1 MSFTQPEPPR
11 ARLHRTELAVPGST
25 PALFEK
31 AARSAADVIFLDLED
46 AVAAGDKEKAR
57 ANVIRGLNEVDW
69 GRKGMSVRING
80 ADTHHMYRDV
90 IDIVENC
97 PRLDMIMMPKV
108 GVPADIYA
116 LDMLVTQIES
126 ARGRSKKIG
135 FVALIETALGLTN
148 VEAIAQSLAY
158 TSRRLE
164 AMYFGAGDLAAS
176 LRMRT
181 TSIGGLHPDHGVL
194 SDADAS
200 GQRHYMQ
207 TDPWHAAQHRVVAA
221 CRAYGLRPL
230 DGAFGDIKDTAGFAA
245 ATKRAAAMGFAGR
258 MVIHPS
264 QIAPSNV
271 AFSPGAAEVADARRV
286 LAAMEEAAREKRGA
300 VQIDGRLI
308 DMANLR
314 MAQNIV
320 WMADAITA
328 AATAPHPTPT

>member
-1 MSFTQPEPPR
+1 MSFTQPEAAV
-11 ARLHRTELAVPGST
+11 ARLHRSELAVPGAT

-46 AVAAGDKEKAR
+46 AVAAGDKERAR
-57 ANVIRGLNEVDW
+57 ANVIQGLNDVDW
-69 GRKGMSVRING
+69 GGKGMSVRING
-80 ADTHHMYRDV
+80 ADTHYWYRDV

-108 GVPADIYA
+108 GVAADIYA
-116 LDMLVTQIES
+116 LDMLLTQIEQ
-126 ARGRSKKIG
+126 AKQRTRRVGI
-135 FVALIETALGLTN
+135 VALIETALGLSN
-148 VEAIAQSLAY
+148 AESIAQS
-158 TSRRLE
+158 SKRLE

-194 SDADAS
+194 GDADAS
-200 GQRHYMQ
+200 GQRAYTQ
-207 TDPWHAAQHRVVAA
+207 TDPWHAAQNRVVVA

-230 DGAFGDIKDTAGFAA
+230 DGAFGDIRDTAGFAA

-264 QIAPSNV
+264 QIAPANQ
-271 AFSPGAAEVADARRV
+271 AFSPGEKEITDARRV
-286 LAAMEEAAREKRGA
+286 LAAMAEAAREQRGA
-300 VQIDGRLI
+300 VQVDGRLI
-308 DMANLR
+308 DRANLR

-320 WMADAITA
+320 WMADAIA
-328 AATAPHPTPT
+328 AAGAK

>member
-1 MSFTQPEPPR
+1 MSFTQPESAV
-11 ARLHRTELAVPGST
+11 ARLHRSELAVPGAT

-31 AARSAADVIFLDLED
+31 AVRSAADVIFLDLED

-57 ANVIRGLNEVDW
+57 ANVIQGLNDVDW
-69 GRKGMSVRING
+69 GNKGVSVRING
-80 ADTHHMYRDV
+80 ADTHYMYRDV

-108 GVPADIYA
+108 GVAADVYA
-116 LDMLVTQIES
+116 LDMLLTQIEQ
-126 ARGRSKKIG
+126 AKQRTKRVGI
-135 FVALIETALGLTN
+135 VALIETALGLSN
-148 VEAIAQSLAY
+148 VESIAQS
-158 TSRRLE
+158 SKRLE
-164 AMYFGAGDLAAS
+164 ALYFGAGDLAAS

-194 SDADAS
+194 GDADAS
-200 GQRHYMQ
+200 GQRAYTQ
-207 TDPWHAAQHRVVAA
+207 TDPWHAAQNRVVVA

-230 DGAFGDIKDTAGFAA
+230 DGAFGDIRDAAGFAA

-264 QIAPSNV
+264 QIAPANQ
-271 AFSPGAAEVADARRV
+271 AFSPGEKEITDARRV
-286 LAAMEEAAREKRGA
+286 LAAMAEAAREKRGA

-320 WMADAITA
+320 WMADAIA
-328 AATAPHPTPT
+328 AAGAT

>member
-1 MSFTQPEPPR
+1 MSFTQPEGAPP
-11 ARLHRTELAVPGST
+11 RLHRSELAVPGST

-31 AARSAADVIFLDLED
+31 AARSAADVIFLDVED
-46 AVAAGDKEKAR
+46 AVAPADKEKAR
-57 ANVIRGLNEVDW
+57 ANVIKGLNEVDW
-69 GRKGMSVRING
+69 GVKGMSVRING
-80 ADTHHMYRDV
+80 ADTHYMYRDV

-108 GVPADIYA
+108 GVPADLYA
-116 LDMLVTQIES
+116 LDMLVTQIEN

-148 VEAIAQSLAY
+148 VEAIAQS
-158 TSRRLE
+158 SRRLE

-200 GQRHYMQ
+200 GQRSYTQ
-207 TDPWHAAQHRVVAA
+207 TDPWHAAQNRVVVA

-230 DGAFGDIKDTAGFAA
+230 DGAFGDIKDAAGFLA
-245 ATKRAAAMGFAGR
+245 ATHRAAAMGFAGR
-258 MVIHPS
+258 LAIHPS
-264 QIAPSNV
+264 QIAPSNA
-271 AFSPGAAEVADARRV
+271 AFSPSEKEVADARRV
-286 LAAMEEAAREKRGA
+286 LVAMEEAAREKRGA

-308 DMANLR
+308 DEANLR
-314 MAQNIV
+314 MARNIV
-320 WMADAITA
+320 EMAGAIA
-328 AATAPHPTPT
+328 AATAAAK

>member
-1 MSFTQPEPPR
+1 MSFTQPQGAVP
-11 ARLHRTELAVPGST
+11 RLHRSELAVPGST

-46 AVAAGDKEKAR
+46 AVAAGDKEQAR

-69 GRKGMSVRING
+69 GSKGMSVRING

-90 IDIVENC
+90 IEIVENC

-116 LDMLVTQIES
+116 LDMLVTQIEN
-126 ARGRSKKIG
+126 ARGRSKNIG

-148 VEAIAQSLAY
+148 VDAIAQS
-158 TSRRLE
+158 SKRLE

-200 GQRHYMQ
+200 GQRGYMQ
-207 TDPWHAAQHRVVAA
+207 TDPWHAAQHRVVVA

-230 DGAFGDIKDTAGFAA
+230 DGAFGDIKDAAGFAA
-245 ATKRAAAMGFAGR
+245 ATRRAAAMGFAGR

-264 QIAPSNV
+264 QIAPSND
-271 AFSPGAAEVADARRV
+271 AFSPGAKELADARRV
-286 LAAMEEAAREKRGA
+286 LAAMADAAREKRGA
-300 VQIDGRLI
+300 VQVDGRLI

-320 WMADAITA
+320 WMAEAIVAASA
-328 AATAPHPTPT
+328 AAK

>member
-1 MSFTQPEPPR
+1 MSFTQPDPPL
-11 ARLHRTELAVPGST
+11 ARLHRSELAVPGST

-57 ANVIRGLNEVDW
+57 ANVIQGLNEVDW

-80 ADTHHMYRDV
+80 ADTHYWYRDV

-116 LDMLVTQIES
+116 LDMLVTQIET
-126 ARGRSKKIG
+126 AKVRVKRTGI
-135 FVALIETALGLTN
+135 VALIETALGLTR
-148 VEAIAQSLAY
+148 VEAIAQS
-158 TSRRLE
+158 SKRLE

-181 TSIGGLHPDHGVL
+181 TSIGGLHPEYGVL

-200 GQRHYMQ
+200 GSRMFTQ
-207 TDPWHAAQHRVVAA
+207 TDPWHAAQSRLVTA

-230 DGAFGDIKDTAGFAA
+230 DGAFGDIKDAAGFAA
-245 ATKRAAAMGFAGR
+245 AAQRAAAMGFAGR

-264 QIAPSNV
+264 QIAPANA
-271 AFSPGAAEVADARRV
+271 AFSPGEKEVADARRV

-320 WMADAITA
+320 WMADAIA
-328 AATAPHPTPT
+328 AAEI

>member
-1 MSFTQPEPPR
+1 MSFTQPEG
-11 ARLHRTELAVPGST
+11 ATTRLHRTELAVPGST

-31 AARSAADVIFLDLED
+31 AARSATDVVFLDLED
-46 AVAAGDKEKAR
+46 AVAFSDKEKAR
-57 ANVIRGLNEVDW
+57 ANVIQGLNQVDW
-69 GRKGMSVRING
+69 GSKGMSVRING
-80 ADTHHMYRDV
+80 ADTHFMYRDV

-97 PRLDMIMMPKV
+97 PRLDMIMMPKA
-108 GVPADIYA
+108 GVAADIYA
-116 LDMLVTQIES
+116 LDMLVTQIEQ
-126 ARGRSKKIG
+126 AKGRTKRIG

-148 VEAIAQSLAY
+148 VEAIAQS
-158 TSRRLE
+158 SKRLE

-194 SDADAS
+194 SDADGA
-200 GQRHYMQ
+200 GQRTYTQ
-207 TDPWHAAQHRVVAA
+207 SDPWHAAQSRVVVA

-230 DGAFGDIKDTAGFAA
+230 DGAFGDIKDTAGFSA

-264 QIAPSNV
+264 QIAPSNQ
-271 AFSPGAAEVADARRV
+271 AFSPSEREVADARRV
-286 LAAMEEAAREKRGA
+286 LAAMEEAARERRGA
-300 VQIDGRLI
+300 VQIDGKLI

-320 WMADAITA
+320 GMADAIA
-328 AATAPHPTPT
+328 GARQR

>member
-1 MSFTQPEPPR
+1 MSFTQPEGAT
-11 ARLHRTELAVPGST
+11 ARLHRSELAVPGAT
-25 PALFEK
+25 PTLFVK
-31 AARSAADVIFLDLED
+31 AARSAADVVFLDLED

-57 ANVIRGLNEVDW
+57 ANVIQGINEVDW
-69 GRKGMSVRING
+69 GNKGLRVRING
-80 ADTHHMYRDV
+80 ADTPYMYRDV

-97 PRLDMIMMPKV
+97 PRLDLIMMPKV

-116 LDMLVTQIES
+116 LDMLVTQIEQAKGS
-126 ARGRSKKIG
+126 RGRTKRIG
-135 FVALIETALGLTN
+135 FVALIETALGLAN
-148 VEAIAQSLAY
+148 VEAIAQS
-158 TSRRLE
+158 SNRLE

-200 GQRHYMQ
+200 GQRSYTQ
-207 TDPWHAAQHRVVAA
+207 TDPWYAAQHRVVVA

-230 DGAFGDIKDTAGFAA
+230 DGAFGDIKDAAGFAA

-258 MVIHPS
+258 MAIHPS
-264 QIAPSNV
+264 QIAPSNQ
-271 AFSPGAAEVADARRV
+271 AFSPSDQEVADARRV
-286 LAAMEEAAREKRGA
+286 LAAMEQAARERRGA

-320 WMADAITA
+320 WMADAIA
-328 AATAPHPTPT
+328 AAAK

>member
-1 MSFTQPEPPR
+1 MSFTQPE
-11 ARLHRTELAVPGST
+11 AAVVRLHRSELAVPGAT

-46 AVAAGDKEKAR
+46 AVAAGDKERAR
-57 ANVIRGLNEVDW
+57 ANVIQGLNDVDW
-69 GRKGMSVRING
+69 GGKGMSVRING
-80 ADTHHMYRDV
+80 ADTHYWYRDV

-108 GVPADIYA
+108 GVAADIYA
-116 LDMLVTQIES
+116 LDMLLTQIEQ
-126 ARGRSKKIG
+126 AKQRTRRVGI
-135 FVALIETALGLTN
+135 VALIETALGLSN
-148 VEAIAQSLAY
+148 AESIAQS
-158 TSRRLE
+158 SKRLE

-194 SDADAS
+194 GDADAS
-200 GQRHYMQ
+200 GQRAYTQ
-207 TDPWHAAQHRVVAA
+207 TDPWHAAQNRVVVA

-230 DGAFGDIKDTAGFAA
+230 DGAFGDIRDTAGFAA

-264 QIAPSNV
+264 QIAPANQ
-271 AFSPGAAEVADARRV
+271 AFSPGEKEITDARRV
-286 LAAMEEAAREKRGA
+286 LAAMAEAAREQRGA
-300 VQIDGRLI
+300 VQVDGRLI
-308 DMANLR
+308 DRANLR

-320 WMADAITA
+320 WMADAIA
-328 AATAPHPTPT
+328 AAGAK

>member
-1 MSFTQPEPPR
+1 MSFTQPEARP
-11 ARLHRTELAVPGST
+11 ARLHRSELAVPGST

-31 AARSAADVIFLDLED
+31 AARSAADVVFLDLED
-46 AVAAGDKEKAR
+46 AVAAGDKDKAR
-57 ANVIRGLNEVDW
+57 AQVILGINEVDW
-69 GRKGMSVRING
+69 GNKGLSVRING
-80 ADTHHMYRDV
+80 ADTHYMYRDV

-116 LDMLVTQIES
+116 LDMLLTQIEQ
-126 ARGRSKKIG
+126 AKGRSKRIG
-135 FVALIETALGLTN
+135 LVALIETALGLAN
-148 VEAIAQSLAY
+148 VEAIAQS
-158 TSRRLE
+158 SRRLE

-200 GQRHYMQ
+200 GERSYLQ
-207 TDPWHAAQHRVVAA
+207 TDPWHAAQQRLVVA

-230 DGAFGDIKDTAGFAA
+230 DGAFGDIKDGAGFLA

-258 MVIHPS
+258 MAIHPS
-264 QIAPSNV
+264 QIAPSNA
-271 AFSPGAAEVADARRV
+271 AFSPSEQEVTDARRV
-286 LAAMEEAAREKRGA
+286 LAAMEDAAREQRGA

-320 WMADAITA
+320 WMADAIA
-328 AATAPHPTPT
+328 AAI